1 LKLEEKDEASD
12 DLEAKDVGKFVHAV
26 LKKYF
31 EQLVDVPL
39 KSSDLDGARMEV
51 LTEELFAEIFG
62 KEPGGAV
69 FLLKQ
74 QIQRR
79 LKEYLAEYQT
89 PILKQGPII
98 IRALEKKLSALIA
111 GIKCEGR
118 IDRIE
123 ERGNVHVILD
133 YKTGTN
139 SKKKSI
145 RFDKLD
151 FDNRATWSDAVHS
164 LQLPLYLLLYRD
176 ASRLPAE
183 QIIPAYLYLGEKT
196 ITRASEVPL
205 YEDMMQQMNEL
216 HKIEEFLARLFQEI
230 LDANVPFQAPKD
242 VNVSCPDCLMKSVC
256 GTSWVQR

>member
-1 LKLEEKDEASD
+1 
-12 DLEAKDVGKFVHAV
+12 
-26 LKKYF
+26 
-31 EQLVDVPL
+31 
-39 KSSDLDGARMEV
+39 MEG
-51 LTEELFAEIFG
+51 LTEELFAETFG

-79 LKEYLAEYQT
+79 LKEYLTEYQSQV
-89 PILKQGPII
+89 LEQGPVIV
-98 IRALEKKLSALIA
+98 RALEKKLTALIA
-111 GIKCEGR
+111 SIKCEGR

-123 ERGNVHVILD
+123 ERGNAHIIMD
-133 YKTGTN
+133 YKTGVN
-139 SKKKSI
+139 PKKKPI

-151 FDNRATWSDAVHS
+151 FDDSTTWIDAVHS

-196 ITRASEVPL
+196 ITMASEVPL

-230 LDANVPFQAPKD
+230 LDASVPFRAPKD
-242 VNVSCPDCLMKSVC
+242 VNASCPSCPMKSVC
-256 GTSWVQR
+256 GTQWVQK